1 MRADGV
7 SDRWWQP
14 VACSVNAIPH
24 SLNAIP
30 NSVNTITGYAIAIP
44 HSVTITGSIIAVAV
58 VRAGDAV
65 PEVPVMRR
73 TRQHPFV
80 TGLVTAILL
89 VAVMTAVIVTG
100 IPGGPQITLPWNH
113 TMTLKVALA
122 NADSLAPHASVEVA
136 GVKVGEVRAVT
147 ARGTLAVATLQID
160 QQYSDIHANATVY
173 LRAHGLFGPKYIDI
187 VPGTGAAA
195 LLSDG
200 ATIGVDRT
208 VQPVDLDQVLQ
219 ALQAP
224 EQQDL
229 ETTIVQL
236 GAATANEGN
245 NINQLLAAS
254 NSLTKVLDSPIRAV
268 DAVAPQLSDMLV
280 QNEAFNSYFA
290 QAPLDSLVANSE
302 QTLQAV
308 AANSSHLESI
318 LSHAN
323 TTFSQLD
330 SDLSDQ
336 SGNIASI
343 IQTVGAPGGT
353 LDRLNKLTYILG
365 LFSANLTGKETALG
379 SDPASLSVVN
389 GLVSAITSVSSAFSY
404 SDPCPPTV
412 GPPGSTND
420 SHCSVSP
427 DGQNHYLQ
435 ALLLNFPPSGGINP
449 SVGSLASVYGANEY
463 AGAQLQLFASVFAP

>member
-1 MRADGV
+1 
-7 SDRWWQP
+7 
-14 VACSVNAIPH
+14 
-24 SLNAIP
+24 
-30 NSVNTITGYAIAIP
+30 
-44 HSVTITGSIIAVAV
+44 
-58 VRAGDAV
+58 
-65 PEVPVMRR
+65 MRR
-73 TRQHPFV
+73 THRHPFAS
-80 TGLVTAILL
+80 GLVTAVVL
-89 VAVMTAVIVTG
+89 VAVMAAVIVSG

-122 NADSLAPHASVEVA
+122 NADALAPHASVEVA
-136 GVKVGEVRAVT
+136 GVKVGEVRSVDAK
-147 ARGTLAVATLQID
+147 GTLALATLQLDD
-160 QQYSDIHANATVY
+160 QYPGIHANATVY

-187 VPGTGAAA
+187 VPGTSAAP
-195 LLSDG
+195 LLRDG
-200 ATIGVDRT
+200 ATIGVDHT

-245 NINQLLAAS
+245 NINELLAAS

-280 QNEAFNSYFA
+280 QSEAFNSDFA
-290 QAPLDSLVANSE
+290 QAPLDTLVANSE

-308 AANSSHLESI
+308 AANSGHLESI
-318 LSHAN
+318 LSQAN
-323 TTFSQLD
+323 STFNQLD
-330 SDLSDQ
+330 TDLSGQ
-336 SGNIASI
+336 SGNVASI
-343 IQTVGAPGGT
+343 IQTLGEPGGT
-353 LDRLNKLTYILG
+353 LDRLNKLTYIFA
-365 LFSANLTGKETALG
+365 LFSANLTGKEAALG

-389 GLVSAITSVSSAFSY
+389 GLVSAITSVASAFSY
-404 SDPCPPTV
+404 ADPCPPTQ

-427 DGQNHYLQ
+427 DGQDHYLQ

-449 SVGSLASVYGANEY
+449 SVASLPGASDPNQYV
-463 AGAQLQLFASVFAP
+463 GAQLQLFADAFAP